1 MQATQHQPPH
11 GSSRSS
17 GLTSKW
23 PRQQL
28 LQHRKVIEWL
38 ALLSDLVEPTPTEGS
53 LLDGRP
59 SPIPPA
65 EGDLLHL
72 PASLAA
78 NRQRKL
84 ECGGS
89 PSGTPSPG
97 VPSPRGVVTMQGGG
111 GAGSSGDGEETDN
124 GRRKASGRRDCAAE
138 VET

>member
-11 GSSRSS
+11 GSSSSS
-17 GLTSKW
+17 GLTSEW

-28 LQHRKVIEWL
+28 LQYRKVIEWL
-38 ALLSDLVEPTPTEGS
+38 ALLSDPVEPPPTEGT
-53 LLDGRP
+53 LLDGRA

-78 NRQRKL
+78 NRLRKL

-111 GAGSSGDGEETDN
+111 GAGTDRDGRARYQGDLQ
-124 GRRKASGRRDCAAE
+124 RRRRQRLR
-138 VET
+138 